1 MFLCSFLF
9 TVPINSWWIGL
20 TDNDVEGVFQ
30 WIDDLANMTYQ
41 SIFNL
46 LIDYYDVF

>member
-1 MFLCSFLF
+1 MFYFS
-9 TVPINSWWIGL
+9 VPINSWWIGL